1 MRNSSLAIYN
11 QLSFSIEIFD
21 PADNWAGPRLEI
33 NLSSSEEDDQNWV
46 TQTDVK
52 SEINHQKMTRIG

>member
-11 QLSFSIEIFD
+11 QLSFSVEVFD

-33 NLSSSEEDDQNWV
+33 NLSSEEEDD
-46 TQTDVK
+46 
-52 SEINHQKMTRIG
+52 